1 MAMKL
6 YSKVE
11 IISRGLYTTLYVTEE
26 TVKTQNITDVTP
38 EDVSLAATT
47 SYQATTSQELT
58 TPEIG
63 NNGK

>member
-1 MAMKL
+1 MKL
-6 YSKVE
+6 YPKVE
-11 IISRGLYTTLYVTEE
+11 ITTRGHYTTLYMTETLE
-26 TVKTQNITDVTP
+26 TQNITDVTS

-47 SYQATTSQELT
+47 SYQVTTSQELT